1 MKDGKVQVQGAS
13 HEVATSELAKRF
25 YLGENFKL

>member
-1 MKDGKVQVQGAS
+1 MKDGKVQVQGGAA
-13 HEVATSELAKRF
+13 EVASSELAKRF